1 MIAPKWRHDGFVITS
16 SSYSDIFYHFLYIFL
31 PVWFVIYLWLY
42 ICDVIL
48 VSLCIYGIMMFLRFY
63 GFKYRFFSF
72 FWRYFFQKHIWK
84 IQYIFLKVS
93 NIMTSQFVFFT
104 QRRLVFI
111 VCLNILPIQVIYFTD
126 DHQGTSWLIWCSS
139 KVNR

>member
-93 NIMTSQFVFFT
+93 NIMTSVCFFHSEKACFHCM
-104 QRRLVFI
+104 LEYSA
-111 VCLNILPIQVIYFTD
+111 N
-126 DHQGTSWLIWCSS
+126 SS
-139 KVNR
+139 NLFYRWPSRYLMAHLMYK